1 MTTSDDE
8 SRETGG
14 GRDTEQVAPGQLLDT
29 YVAAIQHDLVDLG
42 EATLV
47 GVVRRPTGWFNATV
61 DENVPAVA
69 PPESLLE
76 ETKTRQ
82 EDFEM
87 QGICSE
93 EAHNQAWETTA
104 FAEQYRTHLESDDD
118 AQDAITDLVERVQGG
133 ESIALVCFENT
144 EKKRCHRT
152 ILREILESRLEH
164 AV

>member
-1 MTTSDDE
+1 MAGSI
-8 SRETGG
+8 
-14 GRDTEQVAPGQLLDT
+14 ADT
-29 YVAAIQHDLVDLG
+29 YVAAVQHDLVDVG
-42 EATLV
+42 DATLV

-76 ETKTRQ
+76 DAKSHQ

-93 EAHNQAWETTA
+93 EAHNQSWEVTD
-104 FAEQYRTHLESDDD
+104 FAERYRDHLASTD
-118 AQDAITDLVERVQGG
+118 AAQRAVDDLVDRVRDG
-133 ESIALVCFENT
+133 ESITLVCFENT

-152 ILREILESRLEH
+152 ILRAALESRLSE
-164 AV
+164 